1 MRLDLK
7 TFQPLIV
14 VSSCV
19 QRNANCGWEANERVS
34 EIFQKSL
41 EILLSCNV
49 HAILENPP
57 AMQQTNHI
65 LI

>member
-14 VSSCV
+14 ASSCV
-19 QRNANCGWEANERVS
+19 QRNANCGWSERES
-34 EIFQKSL
+34 EWDFSKSL
-41 EILLSCNV
+41 EISLSCNV

-57 AMQQTNHI
+57 AMQQTNSI